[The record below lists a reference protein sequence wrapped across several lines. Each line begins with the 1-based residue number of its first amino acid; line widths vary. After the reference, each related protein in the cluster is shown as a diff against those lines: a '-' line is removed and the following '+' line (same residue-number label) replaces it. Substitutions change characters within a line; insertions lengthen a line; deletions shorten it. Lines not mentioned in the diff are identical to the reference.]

1 MYIMSWDVS
10 EGLTYQDDVLITETG
25 AEVLTES
32 CIRKSDEIEFIM
44 SQ

>member
-1 MYIMSWDVS
+1 MYIMCWDVS
-10 EGLTYQDDVLITETG
+10 EGLVTQDAVLITETG

-32 CIRKSDEIEFIM
+32 CTRKSDEIEFIM

>member
-1 MYIMSWDVS
+1 MYIIRWDVS
-10 EGLTYQDDVLITETG
+10 EGLTQDDVLITETG